1 MKLIEK
7 IVIIIGIVIVV
18 PTAVLVAVAV
28 VAELSGNSLRGGQSY
43 KPAKVLMES
52 EGNEGI
58 SAEEPPAAPEAA
70 DTEAPAADA
79 EAVSGNAPADSSSP
93 ADGEVDYTNMPA
105 EDLYKI
111 LYGDSPETE
120 SGSQEGTP
128 AGDSGASDTVPS
140 GEEDAAQTPAAEDG
154 AQDAADSTAQ

>member
-28 VAELSGNSLRGGQSY
+28 VAELSGNSLRGGQAY
-43 KPAKVLMES
+43 KPARVLME
-52 EGNEGI
+52 NEGDEDI

-79 EAVSGNAPADSSSP
+79 GAVSDNAPADSGSP
-93 ADGEVDYTNMPA
+93 VDGEVDYTNMPA

-111 LYGDSPETE
+111 LYGDSPDAGE
-120 SGSQEGTP
+120 GSREGTP
-128 AGDSGASDTVPS
+128 AGESGAPDAAPS
-140 GEEDAAQTPAAEDG
+140 GEDAAAQTPAAEDG
-154 AQDAADSTAQ
+154 APDAADRPAQ